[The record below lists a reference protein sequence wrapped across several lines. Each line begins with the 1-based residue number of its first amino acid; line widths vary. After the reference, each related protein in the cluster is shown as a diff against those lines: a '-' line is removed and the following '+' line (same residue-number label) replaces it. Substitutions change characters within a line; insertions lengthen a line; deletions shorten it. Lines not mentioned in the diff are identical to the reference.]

1 MKSSSKSLYVQI
13 IVAVVIGG
21 VVGYLWPTIGA
32 QLRPLG
38 DVFVRAIRMVVAP
51 IIFATIVV
59 GIAQLRDAGKVG
71 RIGLKAIIYFEVLTT
86 FAMVIGMVVGHVVAP
101 GHGMNIDPRTLDV
114 SSVSAYTSSTG
125 HMSVSDFFINI
136 IPNTI
141 VSAFAAGDTL
151 QVLFVAVLTGLALGQ
166 LSRHVQRTTEL
177 LDEAT
182 AILFRIL
189 GLVMRFAPIG
199 VFGAM
204 AFAVGRYGI
213 GTLVQL
219 GLLVLSFYLTL
230 LVFIVVVLGCVLR
243 ITGLSLWA
251 LTRYIRDEI
260 LIVLGTA
267 TTEPVL
273 PLLLEKLQRLGCGR
287 TVVGLTL
294 PLGYAFNLD
303 GTSMYFT
310 LAITFIA
317 QALNIHLS
325 LAEYITLLA
334 ILLIA
339 SKGAATAPGAGFI
352 TLAATLAA
360 LHGKIP
366 VAGIVLILGVDR
378 FMGEARAI
386 GNLFGN
392 TVATIF
398 VSWWEGTLD
407 VEQARRVLA
416 GEEPEDSAD
425 TTMSGGFVSGTE
437 SPPDRRALDLMIT
450 RDDRNSSVS

>member
-1 MKSSSKSLYVQI
+1 MKGGSKSLYIQVI
-13 IVAVVIGG
+13 IAVVVGG
-21 VVGYLWPTIGA
+21 VVGHFWPSLGA
-32 QLRPLG
+32 DMRPLG
-38 DVFVRAIRMVVAP
+38 DAFIRAIRMVVAP
-51 IIFATIVV
+51 IIFVTIVV

-71 RIGLKAIIYFEVLTT
+71 RIGLKALIYFEVLTT
-86 FAMVIGMVVGHVVAP
+86 LAMVIGMVVGHFVAP
-101 GHGMNIDPRTLDV
+101 GSGMNIDPRSLDV
-114 SSVSAYTSSTG
+114 SSVSAYTSHTG
-125 HMSVSDFFINI
+125 HMEISSFLINI
-136 IPNTI
+136 IPGTI
-141 VSAFAAGDTL
+141 VSAFSTGDTL
-151 QVLFVAVLTGLALGQ
+151 QVLFVAILSGLALGQ
-166 LSRHVQRTTEL
+166 LGKRVERTTEL
-177 LDEAT
+177 LDEGMAV
-182 AILFRIL
+182 LFRIL
-189 GLVMRFAPIG
+189 GIVMKFAPVG

-204 AFAVGRYGI
+204 AFAIGRYGI

-230 LVFIVVVLGCVLR
+230 LVFIAVVLGCVMR
-243 ITGLSLWA
+243 ITGLRLWA

-325 LAEYITLLA
+325 LMEYVTLLA
-334 ILLIA
+334 ILLVA

-360 LHGKIP
+360 LHGKVP
-366 VAGIVLILGVDR
+366 VTGIVLILGVDR

-398 VSWWEGTLD
+398 VSWWEGSLD

-416 GEEPEDSAD
+416 GEDTATEGNPASA
-425 TTMSGGFVSGTE
+425 VSV
-437 SPPDRRALDLMIT
+437 SPPGLQPGLQSAATGKQSM
-450 RDDRNSSVS
+450 